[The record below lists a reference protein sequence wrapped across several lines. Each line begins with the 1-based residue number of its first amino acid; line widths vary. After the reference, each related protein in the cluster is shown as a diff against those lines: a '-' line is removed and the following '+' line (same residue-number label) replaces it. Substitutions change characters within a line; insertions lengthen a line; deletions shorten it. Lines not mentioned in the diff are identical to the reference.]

1 MKKITNLITTHSLHF
16 LKMFY
21 SLGKSW
27 LNFYPF
33 LLNGFEV
40 ICESAVRRD
49 DYVVLP
55 QKIIITHTLWSIKH
69 VDF

>member
-1 MKKITNLITTHSLHF
+1 MKKITNLITIHSLHF

-55 QKIIITHTLWSIKH
+55 
-69 VDF
+69 